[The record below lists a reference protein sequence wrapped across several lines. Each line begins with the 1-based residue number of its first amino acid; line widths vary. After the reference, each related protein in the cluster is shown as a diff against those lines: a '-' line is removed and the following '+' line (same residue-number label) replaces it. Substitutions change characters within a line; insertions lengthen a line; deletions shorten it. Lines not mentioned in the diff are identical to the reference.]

1 MTRSRSS
8 PAILRFHGHRPSP
21 RGRLICIPHAG
32 VGAAAFR
39 EFHSFLPGTV
49 DVCSIR
55 LPGRESRIDEPALT
69 SVAAIADLLLDELQ
83 LELDAPYALVGQCLG
98 ALVAFEFACRLS
110 RHNARQPE
118 YMFLLSQA
126 APPEI
131 RGSDAEAFD
140 EFLNNALKDT
150 FPDRSGPGIASM
162 IKIMTPTIHADYSAA
177 HRYYADSTARLAT
190 PVSAFLGDQD
200 KQVQPEDML
209 RWRARTNSSFTLRV
223 IPGSHILSETS
234 LGAIGRHIVQDWL
247 DC

>member
-1 MTRSRSS
+1 MTHSRSS
-8 PAILRFHGHRPSP
+8 PTILRFHGHRPSP

-39 EFHSFLPGTV
+39 EFHCFLPETV
-49 DVCSIR
+49 DVCSVR

-69 SVAAIADLLLDELQ
+69 SVAAIADLLLHELQ
-83 LELDAPYALVGQCLG
+83 LELDVPYALVGQCLG

-126 APPEI
+126 APPET

-140 EFLNNALKDT
+140 VFLNDALENT
-150 FPDRSGPGIASM
+150 FPDRSGPGIASL
-162 IKIMTPTIHADYSAA
+162 IEIMTPTIHADYSAA
-177 HRYYADSTARLAT
+177 HRYYADSTARLTT

-200 KQVQPEDML
+200 KKVQPEDML

-223 IPGSHILSETS
+223 IPGSHILSGTS
-234 LGAIGRHIVQDWL
+234 LDAIGRHIVQDWL